1 MVIMMRMMFRF
12 LLIATAA
19 AVVVVASKVAV
30 GDDPRE
36 EESCLRTSVVE
47 DRGYHSRCDIVSFK
61 GYKATLQK
69 SLQQQRLQQTGYHQ
83 VPDQKTE
90 ICPCNEVANDHTS
103 LLGGQRGQDTVWFV
117 ENTAT
122 TPVVIAYVDPET
134 GLEVS
139 AVNKKTT
146 PATADPQSVLP
157 VGEWKSIHAFE
168 GDVFVVRELLG
179 GGDGGAPIVMGPVL
193 LKHRVGLI
201 PVGDL
206 TDNDPNKSVAAA
218 GKPPTVRT
226 TPKQAGAR
234 EGIRSD
240 LSQVYTWDTCNVVD
254 IGFRNRMG
262 MPLNVFFLH
271 REGEQTCQEFLKFQ
285 VGSNEYPTDFA
296 FSPDSSTKF
305 EKSYMGHT
313 FVFRT
318 VGSGVL
324 VETYTLQPTK
334 VRECPGNKKQMVSSG
349 SMTVAEGIAAMAS
362 QGNPTNATQSLY
374 EHYREKEANMLDME
388 DYYSEGRLATV
399 HVGGD
404 SF

>member
-1 MVIMMRMMFRF
+1 M
-12 LLIATAA
+12 
-19 AVVVVASKVAV
+19 
-30 GDDPRE
+30 
-36 EESCLRTSVVE
+36 
-47 DRGYHSRCDIVSFK
+47 
-61 GYKATLQK
+61 
-69 SLQQQRLQQTGYHQ
+69 
-83 VPDQKTE
+83 
-90 ICPCNEVANDHTS
+90 
-103 LLGGQRGQDTVWFV
+103 WFV
-117 ENTAT
+117 ENTASM
-122 TPVVIAYVDPET
+122 PVVIAYVDPET

-168 GDVFVVRELLG
+168 GDVFVVREVLG
-179 GGDGGAPIVMGPVL
+179 GDVGAPIVMGPVL

-206 TDNDPNKSVAAA
+206 TDNNPSKSVAAA
-218 GKPPTVRT
+218 GMPPTVRT
-226 TPKQAGAR
+226 TPKQVGAR

-240 LSQVYTWDTCNVVD
+240 LSRGYAWDTCNVVD
-254 IGFRNRMG
+254 IGFRNHVG
-262 MPLNVFFLH
+262 MPLNVFFLN
-271 REGEQTCQEFLKFQ
+271 REGEHTCQEYLKFQ
-285 VGSNEYPTDFA
+285 VGSNDHPVDFA

-334 VRECPGNKKQMVSSG
+334 VRECPGSKKQMVTSG
-349 SMTVAEGIAAMAS
+349 GMTVAEGIAAMAS
-362 QGNPTNATQSLY
+362 QGNPTNGTQSLY